1 MNGPSH
7 EDKQAIAWTIFFLA
21 VVSAIVLLA
30 GCGEAR
36 PPVDQAPAV
45 TTLGS
50 LGATLVW
57 AGGIS
62 AAAGIALRLISLVYP
77 PLAGFGAFFGLLG
90 VGGFGIIAVGS
101 SIQWLSDN
109 PIVMVAAI
117 LVSIGAVVWWYW
129 PRIRRALDRRLVG
142 KV

>member
-1 MNGPSH
+1 VRLPA
-7 EDKQAIAWTIFFLA
+7 AILLLA
-21 VVSAIVLLA
+21 AGVVMFLA

-36 PPVDQAPAV
+36 PPINQGPAV
-45 TTLGS
+45 ITLGS
-50 LGATLVW
+50 LGAALVW

-77 PLAGFGAFFGLLG
+77 PLAECGAFFGLLG

-109 PIVMVAAI
+109 PFVMVAAI

-129 PRIRRALDRRLVG
+129 PRIHRALDRRLVG

>member
-1 MNGPSH
+1 MRLLAGTL
-7 EDKQAIAWTIFFLA
+7 IFLA
-21 VVSAIVLLA
+21 VGVALLLA

-36 PPVDQAPAV
+36 PPVEQEPAV

-77 PLAGFGAFFGLLG
+77 PLAGFGSFFGLLG